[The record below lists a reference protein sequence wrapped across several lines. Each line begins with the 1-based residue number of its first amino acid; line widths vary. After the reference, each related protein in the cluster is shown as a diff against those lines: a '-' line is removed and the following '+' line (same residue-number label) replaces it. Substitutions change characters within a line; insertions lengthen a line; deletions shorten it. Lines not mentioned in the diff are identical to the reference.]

1 MDKSRRIFIDLYPA
15 CDQFLIISLRKIKC
29 IRLIRNMWHNNLH
42 FYSTFCSSCQRIN
55 HLIVQDQIRCH
66 NMHILL
72 GMIQDVEIH
81 FFSYILMV
89 KRTVSIWDDVT
100 VFAAEP
106 RLLFC
111 QILCII
117 LRLSLRNIPHL
128 QEHHGKTLHGI
139 AFDFDRCIFPV
150 SEPDFLVDIFICQID
165 TSGKCN
171 LSVNH
176 TDFPVI
182 PVILAGRKDGY
193 DRSKFLALDSIFPE
207 LLRILI
213 RQKADTA
220 GSVIHQ
226 AYFHALFHLFTQDLQ
241 DSVPHISFSDNKI
254 FHENKF
260 FCLIQFLDQNR
271 KFVISQWKILCL

>member
-1 MDKSRRIFIDLYPA
+1 
-15 CDQFLIISLRKIKC
+15 
-29 IRLIRNMWHNNLH
+29 
-42 FYSTFCSSCQRIN
+42 
-55 HLIVQDQIRCH
+55 
-66 NMHILL
+66 MHILL

-89 KRTVSIWDDVT
+89 KWTVSIWDDVT
-100 VFAAEP
+100 VFAAES

-128 QEHHGKTLHGI
+128 QEHHSKTLHGI
-139 AFDFDRCIFPV
+139 SFNFDCCVFPV
-150 SEPDFLVDIFICQID
+150 SETDFFVDIFICQID

-182 PVILAGRKDGY
+182 PVILTGRKDGY

-226 AYFHALFHLFTQDLQ
+226 AYFHALFHLFTQDIQ

-254 FHENKF
+254 FHENKLL
-260 FCLIQFLDQNR
+260 CLIQFLDQHR
-271 KFVISQWKILCL
+271 KFIISQRKVLRL